1 MAGPCSREIVC
12 DAGTLPPDAAA
23 VEALARLQLGA
34 RRAGMEVRVSGVSP
48 ELRHLLAFCG
58 LSDVLGLEPE
68 RQSEQGEDRLGLEEE
83 RHLGDP
89 PV

>member
-1 MAGPCSREIVC
+1 MTGPRSREIVC

-34 RRAGMEVRVSGVSP
+34 RRAGMQVRVTGVSP

-83 RHLGDP
+83 RHRGDP
-89 PV
+89 PA